1 MWLICLDLL
10 KIKTLRLMNVKFY
23 SDFLTFVV
31 CVCTSLCI
39 KIQDGGEKKKN
50 WVWTLNHTNV
60 PNAKKMYIIYRPAL
74 DLSARKHRLI
84 HS

>member
-1 MWLICLDLL
+1 
-10 KIKTLRLMNVKFY
+10 MNVKFY

-39 KIQDGGEKKKN
+39 KIQDGGEKKKTF
-50 WVWTLNHTNV
+50 WFSDTT
-60 PNAKKMYIIYRPAL
+60 KKLGMETQSHKCTKCKKNYINYRPAL